1 MKTLSK
7 ASCRAILEAGRW
19 GLRVVQSDH
28 GILAAKLNTVS
39 LAPQHLMAL
48 DFAEGVLAVDVS
60 EFDSDTLAPAIVHE
74 ICHWAVGGNPE
85 RHNELAALLWLEYEA
100 DRRLKIARTEWMYD
114 FSIASSGVTW
124 GEIDAVHRGR
134 LLRDAK
140 EIAVQAGLSNT
151 DGTPTY
157 RIGK

>member
-7 ASCRAILEAGRW
+7 ASYRAILEAGRW

-28 GILAAKLNTVS
+28 GILRSKPATVS

-48 DFAEGVLAVDVS
+48 DFVGGVLEIDVS
-60 EFDSDTLAPAIVHE
+60 EFDNETLAPAIVHE

-85 RHNELAALLWLEYEA
+85 RHNELAAILWVEYEA
-100 DRRLKIARTEWMYD
+100 DRRIKIARTEWMYD
-114 FSIASSGVTW
+114 FGIPGIGATW
-124 GEIDAVHRGR
+124 GEIDASHRGR
-134 LLRDAK
+134 LLRNAK
-140 EIAVQAGLSNT
+140 EIAVQTGLSNA

-157 RIGK
+157 RRGK